1 MQLFSRSLFRISALA
16 ATLAGAP
23 ALHATSVVNGFNV
36 VTLGNFAS
44 SNSDLQRTLAM
55 GQNLT
60 LSGSVQQWHGV
71 WQSISGK
78 RHCDERGRLRGGV
91 RDDGRRVSLGFF
103 GGGSAGQGAKQFS
116 LYALANRIGDEAVQY
131 VAIEC
136 VGAVAAAG
144 VLDYLGSVKRE
155 LRDQHYG
162 SSGERDGGNQ
172 RDRYRYSY
180 GADLVGGLA
189 DQRHAGA
196 ERE

>member
-78 RHCDERGRLRGGV
+78 RHGDERWRLCGM
-91 RDDGRRVSLGFF
+91 RDDGRRGSLGFF
-103 GGGSAGQGAKQFS
+103 AGGSARQRAKQLS
-116 LYALANRIGDEAVQY
+116 LYVVADRIGHKAVQY

-136 VGAVAAAG
+136 VGAFAAAG
-144 VLDYLGSVKRE
+144 VLDYIGAVERKFG
-155 LRDQHYG
+155 DQYYG
-162 SSGERDGGNQ
+162 SGFECDGGDQ
-172 RDRYRYSY
+172 RDR
-180 GADLVGGLA
+180 
-189 DQRHAGA
+189 
-196 ERE
+196 

>member
-103 GGGSAGQGAKQFS
+103 TASAFS
-116 LYALANRIGDEAVQY
+116 LSP
-131 VAIEC
+131 AIF
-136 VGAVAAAG
+136 VKYPAASYHTVCSFFPDSTIL
-144 VLDYLGSVKRE
+144 VLSAKGLTVRSPRTEISLSPGI
-155 LRDQHYG
+155 G
-162 SSGERDGGNQ
+162 SSKLF
-172 RDRYRYSY
+172 SW
-180 GADLVGGLA
+180 
-189 DQRHAGA
+189 HST
-196 ERE
+196 